1 MPEWY
6 VKKTFADLLDE
17 AVEKWGQQ
25 EALYHEGRR
34 WSFSELRN
42 EVDSVARGLIALG
55 IEPGDKVALWMPNRP
70 EWIFAFF
77 AISKIGAVVVPV
89 NTRFR
94 SVDLEYVLRQS
105 DSRALLTV
113 DQSGPIDYLAL
124 TQAVIPEI
132 VNGAPPNFRA
142 KDFAELRHIVVLGS
156 EQRSATTSWIDMMQ
170 QGANVESDE
179 LQRRREGADPDS
191 TTLMMY
197 TSGTTGFPKGVMHSH
212 VIQRNLVDIAN
223 RLGYR
228 CDDAILVNWPLF
240 HVAGIYLGPLFC
252 VVAGTRTVLTTTF
265 DPAESLRLVEEE
277 RVTRLWGFDTQLS
290 ALVNHPS
297 CKTADLSSLR
307 TGCGPVGMTSSE
319 HLARR
324 AQIELC
330 PTVSGWGMSEVGAG
344 VAMGFPEAPEEDSY
358 LTSGHP
364 LPGIEF
370 KIIEPQ
376 TGRNLPDGEPGE
388 LCVRGYS
395 VMKGYYKKPEET
407 RKAIDNKGWFHT
419 GDMATKRIDGA
430 IRFIGR
436 YKDQLK
442 IGGENVDPAEVE
454 GFLLGHPAISEVQVV
469 GAPDDYLSEVV
480 CACVVPKT
488 GYALDND
495 ELVKFCQGK
504 LASFKIP
511 RHTLLLDEFP
521 MTPSGKAQK
530 FRLREMIAQEI
541 VEGRA

>member
-1 MPEWY
+1 M
-6 VKKTFADLLDE
+6 
-17 AVEKWGQQ
+17 
-25 EALYHEGRR
+25 
-34 WSFSELRN
+34 
-42 EVDSVARGLIALG
+42 
-55 IEPGDKVALWMPNRP
+55 
-70 EWIFAFF
+70 
-77 AISKIGAVVVPV
+77 
-89 NTRFR
+89 
-94 SVDLEYVLRQS
+94 
-105 DSRALLTV
+105 
-113 DQSGPIDYLAL
+113 
-124 TQAVIPEI
+124 
-132 VNGAPPNFRA
+132 
-142 KDFAELRHIVVLGS
+142 
-156 EQRSATTSWIDMMQ
+156 
-170 QGANVESDE
+170 
-179 LQRRREGADPDS
+179 
-191 TTLMMY
+191 
-197 TSGTTGFPKGVMHSH
+197 
-212 VIQRNLVDIAN
+212 
-223 RLGYR
+223 
-228 CDDAILVNWPLF
+228 NWPLF

-265 DPAESLRLVEEE
+265 DPVESLRLVEEE

-319 HLARR
+319 HVARR

-344 VAMGFPEAPEEDSY
+344 VAVGFPEAPEEDRY

-376 TGRNLPDGEPGE
+376 TRRNLPDGEPGE

-395 VMKGYYKKPEET
+395 VMQGYYKKPDET
-407 RKAIDNKGWFHT
+407 RNVIDCEGWFHT
-419 GDMATKRIDGA
+419 GDMAIKRADGA

-442 IGGENVDPAEVE
+442 VGGENVDPAEVE
-454 GFLLGHPAISEVQVV
+454 GFLLGHPTVSEVQVV
-469 GAPDDYLSEVV
+469 GAPDDHLSEVV
-480 CACVVPKT
+480 CACVVPKF
-488 GYALDND
+488 GYALDNE

-511 RHTLLLDEFP
+511 RHTVLLDEFP

-530 FRLREMIAQEI
+530 FKLREMVAQEI
-541 VEGRA
+541 AEGRA

>member
-17 AVEKWGQQ
+17 AVRKWGQQ

-34 WSFSELRN
+34 LSFAELRD
-42 EVDSVARGLIALG
+42 EVDAVARGLIALG
-55 IEPGDKVALWMPNRP
+55 VEPGDKVALWMPNRP

-113 DQSGPIDYLAL
+113 DQSGPIDYLGL
-124 TQAVIPEI
+124 TREVLPEI
-132 VNGAPPNFRA
+132 VNGSPSGLYAR
-142 KDFAELRHIVVLGS
+142 DFPELRYVVILGS
-156 EQRSATTSWIDMMQ
+156 EQESATTAWTDMVQ
-170 QGANVESDE
+170 QGAKVDPGE
-179 LQRRREGADPDS
+179 LQRRRECVDPDS

-212 VIQRNLVDIAN
+212 VIQRNLVDIGN

-228 CDDAILVNWPLF
+228 SDDAILVNWPLF
-240 HVAGIYLGPLFC
+240 HVAGLYLGPLFC
-252 VVAGTRTVLTTTF
+252 VVTGARTVLTTTF
-265 DPAESLRLVEEE
+265 DPAESLNLVGEE

-290 ALVNHPS
+290 ALMNHPS

-307 TGCGPVGMTSSE
+307 MGVGPVGMTSSE
-319 HLARR
+319 LAARR
-324 AQIELC
+324 AQEELC
-330 PTVSGWGMSEVGAG
+330 ATVSGWGMTEVGAG
-344 VAMGFPEAPEEDSY
+344 VAMGFPEDPDEDRY

-370 KIIEPQ
+370 KIIEPE
-376 TGRNLPDGEPGE
+376 TRRTLPDGEAGE

-395 VMKGYYKKPEET
+395 VMQGYYKKPDET
-407 RKAIDNKGWFHT
+407 RKAIDCEGWFHT
-419 GDMATKRIDGA
+419 GDMALKRADGA

-442 IGGENVDPAEVE
+442 VGGENVDPAEVE
-454 GFLLGHPAISEVQVV
+454 SFLLGHPAVSEVQIV
-469 GAPDDYLSEVV
+469 GAADDHLSEVV
-480 CACVVPKT
+480 CACVVPRT

-495 ELVKFCQGK
+495 ELVRFCQGK

-530 FRLREMIAQEI
+530 FKLREMVLQALG
-541 VEGRA
+541 EGQI